1 MMPSTVQSKNIRS
14 LLKQQGGGGGPGGGD
29 QETKTNFTLSNE
41 PVIQRMQRKLVL
53 LQPTITK

>member
-14 LLKQQGGGGGPGGGD
+14 LLKQQEIQRFPLHDD